1 MDSLAD
7 AVLNDILMTEA
18 KRLDAQTVAIFVQEN
33 ILKEELN
40 HSTWRFFAWEMM
52 TANRAAANNI
62 NTSMARAE
70 LAGTVIREGRRPMS
84 ELDYIFGLQHTRYRI
99 NCLRAVLTDMLE
111 PAKYQSWEN
120 DIQALL
126 LDLDKIEKTWP
137 ARH

>member
-1 MDSLAD
+1 
-7 AVLNDILMTEA
+7 
-18 KRLDAQTVAIFVQEN
+18 
-33 ILKEELN
+33 
-40 HSTWRFFAWEMM
+40 
-52 TANRAAANNI
+52 
-62 NTSMARAE
+62 
-70 LAGTVIREGRRPMS
+70 MS

-99 NCLRAVLTDMLE
+99 DCLRAVLTDMLE

>member
-1 MDSLAD
+1 
-7 AVLNDILMTEA
+7 
-18 KRLDAQTVAIFVQEN
+18 
-33 ILKEELN
+33 
-40 HSTWRFFAWEMM
+40 M

-70 LAGTVIREGRRPMS
+70 LAGTVLREERRPLS
-84 ELDYIFGLQHTRYRI
+84 ELGYIFGLQYTCHRVDS
-99 NCLRAVLTDMLE
+99 LRAVLTDMLE